1 MRLTREYPKDKPHQ
15 SEFTI
20 VKTEFYDDIEVYLAG
35 LTRNPYNIKNVHDII
50 AYNVS
55 HSEQEGGRAGTHP
68 AWPKG
73 QDNFEKCL
81 HSRPDD
87 ATYKTA
93 LAYVR
98 RKAREEGIDAA
109 LSGNADGL
117 LVPLQAENGV
127 ACQVAAKAGEFIK
140 IIVVL

>member
-1 MRLTREYPKDKPHQ
+1 ME
-15 SEFTI
+15 
-20 VKTEFYDDIEVYLAG
+20 
-35 LTRNPYNIKNVHDII
+35 DII
-50 AYNVS
+50 AYNNK
-55 HSEQEGGRAGTHP
+55 HTEQEGGLSGTHP

-81 HSRPDD
+81 SDRADC
-87 ATYKTA
+87 ATYTSA

-109 LSGNADGL
+109 LSEGRFDAGL

-127 ACQVAAKAGEFIK
+127 ACQLAAKAGMSSCINLCNNSND
-140 IIVVL
+140 VLTCK